1 MIIRLIFSIRKF
13 FEIFSEREE
22 IQEFGESE
30 GLFTM
35 TNIDVI
41 RLSEFLLFFNFF
53 LKFQMIF
60 SLFSHL
66 IFPPWC
72 QGTCHGRYQ
81 IDPRRF
87 MDKKFEILKFIN

>member
-53 LKFQMIF
+53 
-60 SLFSHL
+60 
-66 IFPPWC
+66 
-72 QGTCHGRYQ
+72 
-81 IDPRRF
+81 
-87 MDKKFEILKFIN
+87 FEISNDFFAVLASYFSSLVSRHMPWQISN